1 MEETAVRPSVFVVD
15 GQTDIPFT
23 RLGRSRRKQPCS
35 AARLGLGLLLLLL
48 AAGLA
53 VQGWFLL
60 QLHWRLEAVIIP
72 LQDRRA
78 GSWEQL
84 VQGGSGS
91 WCLGKG
97 SGWFPHC
104 RPHTLS
110 PLPNVIC
117 TTGPGPTDGGEAEVW
132 GAPERAGLTPG
143 DGLADLSGCWPLP
156 PPLPSPLTSDPLSP
170 ERRTQQANPAA
181 HLTGAAG
188 RRGLPAGPDRRPAH
202 HPRPLQAHGALP
214 RGAGAAG
221 QPAVPLR
228 AGQQLPGLVGQQLPG
243 RSGPPGRR
251 RGGGGAP
258 AGRAPGPAPRRH
270 ALLFRGVH
278 GVKEGAVVTGTGET
292 SEGASGD
299 RQPNKRRFCSVPMG
313 TPNSAGAALSG
324 DHRGQEPGHL
334 RS

>member
-84 VQGGSGS
+84 VQ
-91 WCLGKG
+91 
-97 SGWFPHC
+97 
-104 RPHTLS
+104 
-110 PLPNVIC
+110 
-117 TTGPGPTDGGEAEVW
+117 
-132 GAPERAGLTPG
+132 
-143 DGLADLSGCWPLP
+143 
-156 PPLPSPLTSDPLSP
+156 

>member
-84 VQGGSGS
+84 VQ
-91 WCLGKG
+91 
-97 SGWFPHC
+97 
-104 RPHTLS
+104 
-110 PLPNVIC
+110 
-117 TTGPGPTDGGEAEVW
+117 GPTDGGEAEVW